1 METTRFFDRNQKF
14 KDYRKPYRLGKQIFF
29 NSVGT
34 SRKISQP
41 FRHFKQNLK
50 GQKFL

>member
-29 NSVGT
+29 LTLSEHHEK
-34 SRKISQP
+34 SA
-41 FRHFKQNLK
+41 NLFVILNK
-50 GQKFL
+50 T